1 MSSLYA
7 LTNEFQQL
15 ANMDAGND
23 EDFAAALADTL
34 DAQSDQLEDKIEATI
49 IVSRQL
55 EADAEACKAEA
66 KRLTERAKAF
76 ERNAQA
82 CKDRVLWAMETTE
95 RKSIK
100 RQLFTITRAA
110 GRPVAVIDADVDD
123 LPREYVSTK
132 VTRTPD
138 KKLILECL
146 KKGEEVPGA
155 HLDTGKASLR
165 IS

>member
-7 LTNEFQQL
+7 LTHEFQQL
-15 ANMDAGND
+15 ADMDAGND

-55 EADAEACKAEA
+55 EADAEACEAEA

-76 ERNAQA
+76 KRNAQA
-82 CKDRVLWAMETTE
+82 CKERVLWAMEATE

-100 RQLFTITRAA
+100 RQLFTITRSA
-110 GRPVAVIDADVDD
+110 GRPVVALDDADA
-123 LPREYVSTK
+123 LPEDVLVTK
-132 VTRTPD
+132 TTTAPD
-138 KKLILECL
+138 KKLILDRL
-146 KKGEEVPGA
+146 KAGEAVPGA
-155 HLDTGKASLR
+155 HLDTGKPSLR